1 MKLKSVSL
9 ILLLALVLTACT
21 AQGFVSLPDDVVLG
35 INAVAVLLFGYGI
48 AYVIAL
54 VPFLSFLK
62 DFQVPLA
69 AAISAQVI
77 QFLQVSIPDQFGAVA
92 VHALRA
98 LLALIAIYTAAKQ
111 LNRQGV
117 I

>member
-1 MKLKSVSL
+1 MKLKHV
-9 ILLLALVLTACT
+9 LLAFSIILSLAACT

-35 INAVAVLLFGYGI
+35 INAIAVLLFGYGI

-77 QFLQVSIPDQFGAVA
+77 QLLQVSIPDQFGAVA
-92 VHALRA
+92 IHALRA